1 LSESNSSTQTATN
14 GAELKHHIS
23 LTSLPP
29 LSLYVHIP
37 WCVQKCPYCDFNSH
51 NLKGGLPEDEYISH
65 VLDDLS
71 EDLPLVT
78 IKGTL
83 REVSSIFIGGGTPSL
98 LSVAGMQRLLDGIAA
113 RIPLAPNAEITMEAN
128 PGTVEAE
135 KFIGFEKAGINR
147 ISIGVQSFDER
158 HLKALGRI
166 HDSTQA
172 RAAIQLAKRLELRSF
187 NLDLM
192 HGLPNQSIDDA
203 MLDLE
208 KAIALAP
215 PHLSWYQLTIEPNTV
230 FHSKPPTLPD
240 DDILWEIQERGH
252 QLLTEAGYEQY
263 EISAYSKKGQQCQH
277 NLNYWRYG
285 DYLGIGC
292 GAHGKISIPQNHMSA
307 EIKTVL
313 LGSNAAAQASSA
325 LQIIRTVKVKHPKG
339 YMDFTRA
346 YIDKTAQ
353 VKSDEF
359 AFEFFMNRFR
369 IMEACPKVQFAQ
381 TTGRELIKSELQHL
395 EKAKTMKLITSN
407 EQAWQITETGKRYL
421 NSLLDL
427 FV

>member
-1 LSESNSSTQTATN
+1 MQEQTNTA
-14 GAELKHHIS
+14 
-23 LTSLPP
+23 SLPP

-51 NLKGGLPEDEYISH
+51 NLKGGLPESEYISH
-65 VLDDLS
+65 VLDDLM
-71 EDLPLVT
+71 EDLPLIT
-78 IKGTL
+78 NNGQL

-113 RIPLAPNAEITMEAN
+113 RIPLAPSAEITMEAN

-147 ISIGVQSFDER
+147 ISIGVQSFDEQ

-166 HDSTQA
+166 HDSVQA
-172 RAAIQLAKRLELRSF
+172 RAAVELAKHLGLRSF

-192 HGLPNQSIDDA
+192 HGLPNQSVADA
-203 MLDLE
+203 MLDLQE
-208 KAIALAP
+208 AIALAP
-215 PHLSWYQLTIEPNTV
+215 PHLSWYQLTIEPNTA
-230 FHSKPPTLPD
+230 FYSKPPTLPD
-240 DDILWEIQERGH
+240 DDILWEIQKRGH

-263 EISAYSKKGQQCQH
+263 EISAYAKQDQQCQH

-292 GAHGKISIPQNHMSA
+292 GAHGKITMPPN
-307 EIKTVL
+307 TPVL
-313 LGSNAAAQASSA
+313 PAHA
-325 LQIIRTVKVKHPKG
+325 IMRTVKVKHPKG

-346 YIDKTAQ
+346 YMDKTSQ
-353 VKSDEF
+353 VESDDL
-359 AFEFFMNRFR
+359 AFEFFVNRFR
-369 IMEACPKVQFAQ
+369 IMEACPKAQFAKN
-381 TTGRELIKSELQHL
+381 TGRELTNTELKHL
-395 EKAKTMKLITSN
+395 EKAQSMKLITSN
-407 EQAWQITETGKRYL
+407 DREWQLTETGKRYL

>member
-1 LSESNSSTQTATN
+1 MIEDNSNISKTTFD
-14 GAELKHHIS
+14 AELKHLINAA
-23 LTSLPP
+23 SLPP

-51 NLKGGLPEDEYISH
+51 NLKGGLPESEYISH
-65 VLDDLS
+65 VLDDLT

-78 IKGTL
+78 INGKL

-98 LSVAGMQRLLDGIAA
+98 LSVAGMQRLLNGIAS
-113 RIPLAPNAEITMEAN
+113 RIPLSPDAEITMEAN

-147 ISIGVQSFDER
+147 ISIGVQSFDEA
-158 HLKALGRI
+158 HLQALGRI
-166 HDSTQA
+166 HDAPQA
-172 RAAIQLAKRLELRSF
+172 KAAVELAKRLELRSF

-192 HGLPNQSIDDA
+192 HGLPNQSVEEA

-215 PHLSWYQLTIEPNTV
+215 PHLSWYQLTIEPNTA
-230 FHSKPPTLPD
+230 FYSKPPTLPD

-263 EISAYSKKGQQCQH
+263 EISAYAKQGQQCQH

-292 GAHGKISIPQNHMSA
+292 GAHGKVTMPHQQMSNKADIESPPHTQISTIHA
-307 EIKTVL
+307 IV
-313 LGSNAAAQASSA
+313 
-325 LQIIRTVKVKHPKG
+325 RTVKVKHPKG

-346 YIDKTAQ
+346 YMDKATE
-353 VKSDEF
+353 VESDDL

-369 IMEACPKVQFAQ
+369 IMEACPKAQF
-381 TTGRELIKSELQHL
+381 TKNTGRELSNIELQHL
-395 EKAKTMKLITSN
+395 EKAQTMKLITSN
-407 EQAWQITETGKRYL
+407 EQEWQLTATGKRYL